1 MKENDKS
8 SVESRDELIKKYGAV
23 VWDYF
28 NCAQKSSL
36 ILWVSMRIYH

>member
-23 VWDYF
+23 IWDYL
-28 NCAQKSSL
+28 NYAQKSSRM
-36 ILWVSMRIYH
+36 LWVSMRIYH